1 MMTIVYDLQATW
13 GSNFDVDEDYYALL
27 DFFEELALTD
37 SSNCRIRL
45 DMGSYFIM
53 AKGQIGLTRYPQI
66 HIMLEGKNIH
76 QTERWIELQLADLKN
91 FNSWERYT
99 YAEKVLTKQNLK
111 LFNEHS
117 QLRALFALKNAKTR
131 KITIDQPSRI
141 KANIIEMKHFGK
153 R

>member
-1 MMTIVYDLQATW
+1 
-13 GSNFDVDEDYYALL
+13 
-27 DFFEELALTD
+27 
-37 SSNCRIRL
+37 
-45 DMGSYFIM
+45 MGSYFIM

-99 YAEKVLTKQNLK
+99 YAKKVLTKQNLK

-117 QLRALFALKNAKTR
+117 QLRALFTLKNAKTK

-141 KANIIEMKHFGK
+141 KANIIDMRLG
-153 R
+153 